1 MVDLAD
7 PDLFA
12 RGDQYATWR
21 LLRET
26 GPVHWHPPTPAR
38 PGFWSVVGHAEVTAV
53 LSDHRVFTSS
63 RGTLLNLLGE
73 PDPAAGKQLAA
84 TDPPLHDRM
93 RRPLQ
98 AVLNVGSVRPRAE
111 RIRQRIGEL
120 LEPLRAGENVD
131 FAVSMLD
138 VPFVAVGPMLGLPEA
153 DWPRLAQLVVMC
165 SAEDDPDIR
174 LPTGAKATLQRAHR
188 ELFAYFLDIVARRRK
203 QPGEDLVSLLL
214 GMEVDGSRL
223 SPGAVVSNCYSLLLG
238 ATATTPHVP
247 TAVLAE
253 LIATDTYPQWAAAVS
268 DREFADPAVEEALR
282 WASPAAHFMRHATVD
297 TVLGDIPIAAGDPVV
312 AWLGA
317 ANRDP
322 RVFTDPE
329 KLDCRTRRGRHVAFG
344 AGHHYCLGAPLAR
357 LVIRELFAELSV
369 LFEGFEAAGTHER
382 YRSTFLS
389 GFKHLPV
396 AAAARASR

>member
-26 GPVHWHPPTPAR
+26 GPVHWHPPTPTR
-38 PGFWSVVGHAEVTAV
+38 PGFWSVVGHAEATAV

-73 PDPAAGKQLAA
+73 PDPAAGKQMAA

-98 AVLNVGSVRPRAE
+98 AVLNVRSVRPRAE

-120 LEPLRAGENVD
+120 LEPLRAGESVD

-138 VPFVAVGPMLGLPEA
+138 VPFVVVGPMLGLPEE
-153 DWPRLAQLVVMC
+153 DWPRLAQLVLMC
-165 SAEDDPDIR
+165 SAEDDPDVQ
-174 LPTGAKATLQRAHR
+174 LPAGAKATLHRAHR

-214 GMEVDGSRL
+214 EMEVDGSRL

-253 LIATDTYPQWAAAVS
+253 LIVTDTYPQWAAAVGGT
-268 DREFADPAVEEALR
+268 ELAGPAVEEALR

-297 TVLGDIPIAAGDPVV
+297 AVLGDTPIAAGDPVV

-322 RVFTDPE
+322 GVFTDPE

-357 LVIRELFAELSV
+357 LVIRELFAELSA
-369 LFEGFEAAGTHER
+369 LFEGFEAAGTPAR

-396 AAAARASR
+396 TAVARSS